1 MPHSSVQDWRH
12 PARMPEK
19 MSWRQPQ
26 PVNEYMWGS
35 RHDALA
41 EEIGLG
47 DASERDKKRRVMIL
61 TIEIITL

>member
-1 MPHSSVQDWRH
+1 
-12 PARMPEK
+12 
-19 MSWRQPQ
+19 
-26 PVNEYMWGS
+26 MWGS

-47 DASERDKKRRVMIL
+47 DASERDKKRRVMIS